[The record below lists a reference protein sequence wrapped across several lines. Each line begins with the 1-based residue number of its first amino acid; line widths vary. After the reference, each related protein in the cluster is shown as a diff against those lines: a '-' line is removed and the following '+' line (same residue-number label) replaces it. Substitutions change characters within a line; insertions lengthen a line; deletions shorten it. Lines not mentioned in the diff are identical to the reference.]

1 MMSLTKPSLAEIVRK
16 QFVYKMKAYLPA
28 FLTMVVLQVL
38 AMVLSFNGTGM
49 SGSGS
54 DTIDMTVH
62 FYSGDFIV
70 TFTMLW
76 AFVIGFNLTTK
87 ANRYDDFTF
96 VTNRFS
102 SNLSNT
108 VFLLAASIIG
118 GITAILAS
126 NLLMLLLYYFS
137 NKLFLH
143 SFTVMNHPL
152 ELFTGIIAASLYVF
166 LIGVLG
172 YICGTIIQVS
182 RIFVVLLPAVLIGT
196 LYLSAGFGENG
207 LIIELFY
214 FFTRETSLL
223 LFIIKVVVTVFILLA
238 GSFALSNRM
247 EVRP

>member
-1 MMSLTKPSLAEIVRK
+1 MSLIKPSLTEIVRK
-16 QFVYKMKAYLPA
+16 QFLYKMKAYLPA
-28 FLTMVVLQVL
+28 FLTMVVLQVI
-38 AMVLSFNGTGM
+38 AIALSFNGTGM

-54 DTIDMTVH
+54 DTLDMTVH
-62 FYSGDFIV
+62 FYSGDFVV

-87 ANRYDDFTF
+87 ANRNDDFTF

-102 SNLSNT
+102 SNLSNAA
-108 VFLLAASIIG
+108 FLFAASVIG
-118 GITAILAS
+118 GITALLAS
-126 NLLMLLLYYFS
+126 NLLMVFVYYFS
-137 NKLFLH
+137 NKVLLH
-143 SFTVMNHPL
+143 SFNVMNHPL
-152 ELFTGIIAASLYVF
+152 ELLTGMTAASLYVF

-172 YICGTIIQVS
+172 YICGTIIGIS
-182 RIFVVLLPAVLIGT
+182 RIFILLLPAVAFATFIVG
-196 LYLSAGFGENG
+196 AGLGENG
-207 LIIELFY
+207 VIISIFF